1 MKKAI
6 YRGLYGIPVGIA
18 ISYLITVVLSLFWG
32 EGQYAP
38 CVPAFTR
45 AVGSEAVAVALQAA
59 SSGLLGF
66 AFGAASVIWE
76 QENWS
81 LALQTALHFAVLSC
95 AMLPMAYCFYWMEH
109 SVLGFLQ
116 YFGIFA
122 GIFFLIW
129 LVQYFRIRQNIK
141 NMNKKLK

>member
-6 YRGLYGIPVGIA
+6 YRGLYGIPVGIT
-18 ISYLITVVLSLFWG
+18 IRYLLTVVHSLFLG
-32 EGQYAP
+32 DGQYAP
-38 CVPAFTR
+38 CVPELTL
-45 AVGSEAVAVALQAA
+45 AVGNEAVAVALQAA

-66 AFGAASVIWE
+66 AFSAASVIWE
-76 QENWS
+76 LEGWS
-81 LALQTALHFAVLSC
+81 LARQTASHFGILSC
-95 AMLPMAYCFYWMEH
+95 AMLPTAYCFYWMEH
-109 SVLGFLQ
+109 SVMGFLQ

-129 LVQYFRIRQNIK
+129 LIQYLRIRQNIK